1 MAIKLVREFQQK
13 QQLAMTPQLKRSIDL
28 LQLSRLEIIN
38 KINTEIENNPFLIK
52 ESEEAL
58 IADYDDEEILANLA
72 EPISLQQ
79 SLKNQLNDLSL
90 SESEKK
96 IGITLIQSLDNNG
109 LLSMG
114 LEQLEELMRY
124 ENTVDEIHTI
134 LKDVIQT
141 LDPAG
146 IGARNFKELIFLQL
160 QRKDLSDDQRLLVSE
175 ILYNPTLNNFEEAKS
190 ELIKKFSIEEIEHTL
205 ALIKSCDLSP
215 GLNFES
221 IDFIQPD
228 IEIVEEQKTL
238 TVNFINDH
246 FPKLYLDT
254 SLEKLTKENPGN
266 IKLQEKISEAKWL
279 IKSVE
284 KRNETIKKVGT
295 LICYKQ
301 VEFLLNKSIQLNSL
315 SNVELAKELKLSPST
330 ISRIL
335 RAKYIQTPKGAILM
349 KSLLS
354 ASVSKTRKVTSL
366 QLMEEIQRVIFTS
379 SSKIS
384 DQKISEKLNQRGFSL
399 ARRTIAK
406 YRTKML
412 IPNSRKR

>member
-1 MAIKLVREFQQK
+1 MAIKLVRELQQK

-160 QRKDLSDDQRLLVSE
+160 QRKDLTDDQRLLVSE

-205 ALIKSCDLSP
+205 ALIKGCDLSP

-246 FPKLYLDT
+246 FPKLHLDT
-254 SLEKLTKENPGN
+254 SLEKLTRENPGN

-379 SSKIS
+379 PSKIS

>member
-160 QRKDLSDDQRLLVSE
+160 QRKDLTDDQRLLVSE

-205 ALIKSCDLSP
+205 ALIKGCDLSP

-246 FPKLYLDT
+246 FPKLHLDT

-315 SNVELAKELKLSPST
+315 SNVEIAKELKLSPST

-335 RAKYIQTPKGAILM
+335 RAKYIQTPKGAVLM

-366 QLMEEIQRVIFTS
+366 QLMEEIQRVILTS
-379 SSKIS
+379 PSKIS

>member
-134 LKDVIQT
+134 LTDVIQT

-190 ELIKKFSIEEIEHTL
+190 ELVKKFSIEEIEYTL

-246 FPKLYLDT
+246 FPKLHLDT

-379 SSKIS
+379 PTKIS

>member
-205 ALIKSCDLSP
+205 ALIKGCDLSP

-246 FPKLYLDT
+246 FPKLHLDT

-366 QLMEEIQRVIFTS
+366 QLMEEIQRVILTS
-379 SSKIS
+379 PSKIS

>member
-96 IGITLIQSLDNNG
+96 IGITLIQSLENNG

-160 QRKDLSDDQRLLVSE
+160 QRKDLSEDQRLLVSE

-190 ELIKKFSIEEIEHTL
+190 ELIKKFSIEEIENTL

-246 FPKLYLDT
+246 FPKLHLDT

-335 RAKYIQTPKGAILM
+335 RAKYIQTPKGAVLM

-366 QLMEEIQRVIFTS
+366 QLMEEIQRVILAS
-379 SSKIS
+379 PSKIS

>member
-160 QRKDLSDDQRLLVSE
+160 QRKDLTDDQRLLVSE

-205 ALIKSCDLSP
+205 ALIKGCDLSP

-246 FPKLYLDT
+246 FPKLHLDT

-315 SNVELAKELKLSPST
+315 SNVEIAKELKLSPST

-366 QLMEEIQRVIFTS
+366 QLMEEIQRVILAS
-379 SSKIS
+379 PSKIS